1 MNVIAILDVGKTNK
15 KLLLFDEQYRV
26 VWERSVTFDSA
37 TDEDGESCEDLGRL
51 TSWIRESLTTASA
64 LPDFRI
70 RAVNFSAYGA
80 SFVHL
85 GEDGQ
90 PVSPLYNYLKAY
102 PETLRKKFYKSYGG
116 EVTFSML
123 TASPVLGSLNSGMQ
137 LYRIKHQLP
146 DLYASIHCSLHLP
159 QYLSYLLTGKVFSEI
174 TSIGCHTN
182 LWNFAQKHYHE
193 WVYREGIIDKL
204 APIVPSTSVQ
214 PLAGGIA
221 TEIAGGGPRSIASGR
236 AAKIVVG
243 VGLHDSSASMIPYL
257 ESFREPF
264 VLISTGTWC
273 ITMNPFS
280 DAPLT
285 VAELQQDCLCY
296 MSYVGRPVKAA
307 RLFAGH
313 DHEQQV
319 KRLAEH
325 FHVSPAF
332 AATVAFDQACV
343 AGLREREEQAARPQ
357 TAAPGAVGGPGSAG
371 SPKVRRGATAGGKA
385 GAGKRDGKVAYPLKA
400 SVFGER
406 ELAAFDSFEQ
416 AYHRLM
422 MDIMEQQ
429 VTSTRLVLHDTGVR
443 RIFVD
448 GGFGRNE
455 VYMHLLA
462 AAFPDMEVFAASIP
476 QATAM
481 GAALAIHSHW
491 NKRILPGDIIELKYY
506 K

>member
-15 KLLLFDEQYRV
+15 KLLLFDEQYRI
-26 VWERSVTFDSA
+26 VWERSMAFDSA

-51 TSWIRESLTTASA
+51 TSWIRESLAAASA
-64 LPDFRI
+64 LPDFHI

-85 GEDGQ
+85 GSDGQ
-90 PVSPLYNYLKAY
+90 PVAPLYNYLKAY
-102 PETLRKKFYKSYGG
+102 PEVLRKKFYKSYGG

-146 DLYASIHCSLHLP
+146 DLYARIHCSLHLP
-159 QYLSYLLTGKVFSEI
+159 QYLSYLLTGKAVSEI

-182 LWNFAQKHYHE
+182 LWNFAQQHYHE

-204 APIVPSTSVQ
+204 APMVPSTSVQ
-214 PLAGGIA
+214 PLAAGAGA
-221 TEIAGGGPRSIASGR
+221 AIAGPGGVGAIMGPP
-236 AAKIVVG
+236 VVAG
-243 VGLHDSSASMIPYL
+243 VGLHDSSASIIPYL

-273 ITMNPFS
+273 ISMNPFN
-280 DAPLT
+280 DEPLT
-285 VAELQQDCLCY
+285 VAELQEDCLCY
-296 MSYVGRPVKAA
+296 MSYLGRPVKAA

-319 KRLAEH
+319 KRLADH
-325 FHVSPAF
+325 FHVDPGL
-332 AATVAFDQACV
+332 AAGVAFDPAYVADLRGREGQATSSV
-343 AGLREREEQAARPQ
+343 NA
-357 TAAPGAVGGPGSAG
+357 TGGVKATGG
-371 SPKVRRGATAGGKA
+371 PKVRRTGR
-385 GAGKRDGKVAYPLKA
+385 AGKIASTLKA
-400 SVFGER
+400 SVFGKRDLVE
-406 ELAAFDSFEQ
+406 FDNFEQ

-429 VTSTRLVLHDTGVR
+429 VASTQLVLHDADVR

-448 GGFGRNE
+448 GGFGRNQ

-462 AAFPDMEVFAASIP
+462 AAFPEMEVFAASIP